1 MAKSRDYRNKER
13 SHGESEPFESFV
25 LGLALFF
32 GASGLVEAGEEPA
45 ALATCVAC
53 HSKNGVGIDPSYAN
67 LGGQNEAYLALQLK
81 AFRSGDRSNPIMNP
95 IAAQLSDQDI
105 NALAQWFSEQPL
117 VTAANGNP
125 DLVEEGRNRA
135 GYCHAC
141 HGMQGHPV
149 AVSGQLLRGRVL
161 PISRISLAFKQG
173 TRYHPLMVNVVKDLE
188 ADAMAALAS
197 MLHTVNQSGLDST
210 KGMNPFVAT
219 SLVFDGTLKNDV
231 KSFAGGFGHETVVGH
246 LVFWSLVP
254 SLMLR
259 TSITLQ

>member
-1 MAKSRDYRNKER
+1 MVNPSLLSRLC
-13 SHGESEPFESFV
+13 
-25 LGLALFF
+25 LGLVLLF

-45 ALATCVAC
+45 ALATCIAC
-53 HSKNGVGIDPSYAN
+53 HGKNGVGIDPSYAN
-67 LGGQNEAYLALQLK
+67 LGGQNAAYLALQLK

-105 NALAQWFSEQPL
+105 NALAQWFSEQSL

-149 AVSGQLLRGRVL
+149 AVEWPIIAGQSAPYIQNQLM
-161 PISRISLAFKQG
+161 AFKQG

-188 ADAMAALAS
+188 ASAMSALGAYYAQ
-197 MLHTVNQSGLDST
+197 V
-210 KGMNPFVAT
+210 
-219 SLVFDGTLKNDV
+219 
-231 KSFAGGFGHETVVGH
+231 
-246 LVFWSLVP
+246 
-254 SLMLR
+254 LR
-259 TSITLQ
+259 QD